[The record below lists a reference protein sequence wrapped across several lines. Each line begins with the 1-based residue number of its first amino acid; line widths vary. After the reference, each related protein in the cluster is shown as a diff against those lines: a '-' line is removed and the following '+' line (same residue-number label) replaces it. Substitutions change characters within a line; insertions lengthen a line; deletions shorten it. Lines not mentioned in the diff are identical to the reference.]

1 MSWRP
6 AAAVACLNTPAS
18 LTQNNHSPR
27 STSIACAPT
36 CTVTTAVNSV
46 NKQSFWKTDTFLPSA
61 YSQNPSMAFLFGRAK
76 QRDAPTLVRSTRE
89 LLQKLAGEEKPNPK
103 VKRIAR
109 NLSMHLLI

>member
-1 MSWRP
+1 
-6 AAAVACLNTPAS
+6 
-18 LTQNNHSPR
+18 
-27 STSIACAPT
+27 
-36 CTVTTAVNSV
+36 
-46 NKQSFWKTDTFLPSA
+46 
-61 YSQNPSMAFLFGRAK
+61 MAFLFGRAK